1 MATPFSTVIERF
13 YRRIEEDKN
22 FFDYYNLTDEQSMA
36 IAEQRS
42 IGLLYEAI
50 EMIVL
55 RTTPT
60 VNFYDYD
67 TILNQFNFDLN
78 NTEILLISSFMY
90 QQYLERTVAKLKEY
104 NVNYTAENLRVFDPS
119 NARSTF
125 QSLYDDICNKNDIL
139 LDTYDSKD
147 RDNNEL
153 LQIDFQKYDE
163 DN

>member
-22 FFDYYNLTDEQSMA
+22 FFDYYNLTDEQSMT